1 MKTIITS
8 EYKNGQ
14 KGTIIMEST
23 DSESGELYAFIQLD
37 DGKIEV
43 FFEKEYEKVDE
54 K

>member
-8 EYKNGQ
+8 KYKNGQ
-14 KGTIIMEST
+14 KGTLILESI
-23 DSESGELYAFIQLD
+23 DSESGIPFAYIQLD

-43 FFEKEYEKVDE
+43 FFEEEYEKVDE